1 MVRATNA
8 VYSNR
13 KRKRLLKQAKGFVGD
28 RKNHRRLTSNS
39 VLQAMA
45 FNYRGRKQC
54 KRDFRSLWIS
64 RLSVGAKL
72 HGLSYSKLIH
82 GLKKV
87 GSLLDRKMLSELAI
101 HDPEGF
107 AAVATAAK
115 QALA

>member
-8 VYSNR
+8 AYSNR

-28 RKNHRRLTSNS
+28 RKNHRRLTSNC

-64 RLSVGAKL
+64 RLGVGAKL

-82 GLKKV
+82 GLKLA
-87 GSLLDRKMLSELAI
+87 GSLLDRKVLSEMAI
-101 HDPEGF
+101 SDPVGF
-107 AAVATAAK
+107 AAVATHAK